1 MVPEEDTD
9 MSIRNPCDD
18 EVFAP
23 PSKPQEGCPDGF
35 TTEVGPDGIPRCVSE
50 LPENSPPPRRSEAP
64 PRVVQVS
71 DYGPFPVDTIPDPT
85 GQQIYITATREFTTI
100 DNLNFFQSINRR
112 ALGDAVNNF
121 GFVNSQLFLG
131 PRLQFSED
139 NEARRRYAI
148 GGRFV
153 NISERP
159 DIRTQDK
166 DRFRVALL
174 NFWTAYG
181 GRSENL
187 FVYHDLVEMASSG
200 QSRASTQAIREQMP
214 IILHPSTGGPFVNN
228 PANPR
233 NYSYS
238 VETLEQPISADQGR
252 YTILERVPF
261 QFRRGLL
268 QNSLDSINIDNS
280 EIANLPRG
288 KKHRVWADIFVFGN
302 RSQAWTSV
310 GERWWNS
317 NPEARNYLSAGNID
331 FGTINYDFV
340 FDAPAAFYENE
351 LESMVSSPSHS
362 AKITPHIRNVEIY
375 DHLSANITEL
385 DIVNMYQHYQSKQL
399 EKKIEDGAILEE
411 NLPAGLVE
419 FSQRVL
425 SDYESNSIRT
435 DEDKTFS
442 ETLKFP
448 SDRVEMLEEINKSVR
463 GALNNF
469 VEIRF
474 STPQS
479 GPLNA
484 SLQANKMDLVY
495 LQLLDPAHM
504 RYLAYPQS
512 YPAIRETQQSLRVS
526 TEFVSRMRDAFQ
538 KNRYFSGV
546 LDDTFF
552 RQNARNIERTANDT
566 SVTNTLQ
573 SIILKPLEMA
583 ERLSGDGSNFYKSL
597 VWPRNLI
604 SYPLY
609 YHNWD
614 NTPLLSFEESIR
626 SKIFATQVDQI
637 IKNNNLV
644 RTYSALLKGRKAYS
658 EVIGYKVEKYEVVN
672 DATED
677 VFGTDEKFIQE
688 FIFMDNNNITEI
700 EFLDTQVLPNKK
712 YKYKIFTINFVIGNR
727 YRYSATDTD
736 LSWTDSIENGL
747 ALDPDTQGDD
757 IIDMSLGVQS
767 GIETA
772 LIPAP
777 FFEREVSTYDRPP
790 ITPQVTFLPFQ
801 GVDDEYSVLLQSS
814 HGEVMEKP
822 IKVLS
827 KDSEAIRFLYA
838 AQGIEEGEKLL
849 YKSDSL
855 PTHFEVM
862 RIEEAPEKY
871 TDFDNP
877 SAVIFRR
884 AATGKTCVINFQD
897 IEPNKYYYYA
907 FRTIDKGGM
916 SNPTEVF
923 KVRMVSYQNGIFM
936 ELEPYEMFVK
946 PKEFKLSFGR
956 NIKISPALN
965 QKTINFSQVMERI
978 DQEAE
983 ENPTALN
990 KIRKELGLKTAVDT
1004 KEFQKSAPTKE
1015 EITLGSAP
1023 EDKRVWDKRFKI
1035 RCTSKITGKKI
1046 DINIT
1051 FKQKKDTILRPR

>member
-1 MVPEEDTD
+1 

-18 EVFAP
+18 KELPDEDNSGNEDNPCAP
-23 PSKPQEGCPDGF
+23 GF
-35 TTEVGPDGIPRCVSE
+35 TLEVGPDGVPQCTQELSE
-50 LPENSPPPRRSEAP
+50 EPSPPPPAP
-64 PRVVQVS
+64 RATVQVF
-71 DYGPFPVDTIPDPT
+71 DYGPFPVDIIPDPT
-85 GQQIYITATREFTTI
+85 SQQIYISATREFTTI
-100 DNLNFFQSINRR
+100 DNFNFFQSINRK
-112 ALGDAVNNF
+112 ALRNAVRDF

-131 PRLQFSED
+131 PRLQFIDDTEAGRIVLDRFSE
-139 NEARRRYAI
+139 
-148 GGRFV
+148 G
-153 NISERP
+153 RP
-159 DIRTQDK
+159 DARAQDRDK
-166 DRFRVALL
+166 FRIALL

-181 GRSENL
+181 GESENL

-200 QSRASTQAIREQMP
+200 QTPASTQAIREQMP

-238 VETLEQPISADQGR
+238 VETLEQPISADQGH
-252 YTILERVPF
+252 YTILEKVPF
-261 QFRRGLL
+261 QFRRDLL

-280 EIANLPRG
+280 EIANLSPG

-302 RSQAWTSV
+302 RSQAWPSV

-375 DHLSANITEL
+375 DHISADITEL
-385 DIVNMYQHYQSKQL
+385 DIVNIYQYYQSKQL

-425 SDYESNSIRT
+425 TDYESNSVRT
-435 DEDKTFS
+435 YGDKIFS

-448 SDRVEMLEEINKSVR
+448 SDRVEMLEEVNKSVR

-495 LQLLDPAHM
+495 LQLLDPVHM
-504 RYLAYPQS
+504 RYLINAQGQGAPF
-512 YPAIRETQQSLRVS
+512 PAIGETQRLLRVS
-526 TEFVSRMRDAFQ
+526 EEFVSMYVDIFQ

-552 RQNARNIERTANDT
+552 RQNASNIERTANDT
-566 SVTNTLQ
+566 SATNILQ

-583 ERLSGDGSNFYKSL
+583 ENLSGDGSNFYKSL
-597 VWPRNLI
+597 VWPRNLT

-626 SKIFATQVDQI
+626 SRIFATQVNQI
-637 IKNNNLV
+637 IRNNNLV

-658 EVIGYKVEKYEVVN
+658 EVIGYKVEKYEVEN
-672 DATED
+672 NPTAEAY
-677 VFGTDEKFIQE
+677 GTNLKFIQE
-688 FIFMDNNNITEI
+688 FIFMDSNSTTEI

-727 YRYSATDTD
+727 YRYSAGDTD
-736 LSWTDSIENGL
+736 LSWTDSIENEL

-772 LIPAP
+772 LISAP
-777 FFEREVSTYDRPP
+777 FFERDVSTYDRPP
-790 ITPQVTFLPFQ
+790 MIPEVTFLPFQ
-801 GVDDEYSVLLQSS
+801 GVDNEYSVLLQSNN
-814 HGEVMEKP
+814 GEVMEKP
-822 IKVLS
+822 IHVLS

-871 TDFDNP
+871 TDFDDP

-897 IEPNKYYYYA
+897 IEPNKYYYYT

-965 QKTINFSQVMERI
+965 QKTINFSQVIEKLE
-978 DQEAE
+978 QEE
-983 ENPTALN
+983 GSSTSLN
-990 KIRKELGLKTAVDT
+990 KIRKELGLKTQLDT
-1004 KEFQKSAPTKE
+1004 KEFQKSAPAKE
-1015 EITLGSAP
+1015 EISLGNAP

>member
-1 MVPEEDTD
+1 
-9 MSIRNPCDD
+9 MSIRNPCDKELPGGD
-18 EVFAP
+18 NSGGGDDSCAP
-23 PSKPQEGCPDGF
+23 GF
-35 TTEVGPDGIPRCVSE
+35 TLEVGPDGVPRCTQELSE
-50 LPENSPPPRRSEAP
+50 EPSPPPP
-64 PRVVQVS
+64 PPVREVQVS
-71 DYGPFPVDTIPDPT
+71 DYGPFPANTIPDPT
-85 GQQIYITATREFTTI
+85 GQQLYTTATREITII
-100 DNLNFFQSINRR
+100 DNLNFIQSVNRFTI
-112 ALGDAVNNF
+112 ADAVSNF
-121 GFVNSQLFLG
+121 GFINSEFFLA

-139 NEARRRYAI
+139 SEARRRYAI
-148 GGRFV
+148 GGRFD
-153 NISERP
+153 NISDRP

-166 DRFRVALL
+166 DRFRIALL

-181 GRSENL
+181 ASSENL
-187 FVYHDLVEMASSG
+187 FVYHDLVDMASSG
-200 QSRASTQAIREQMP
+200 QSRASIQAIREQTP
-214 IILHPSTGGPFVNN
+214 IILHPATGGRRKAKPT
-228 PANPR
+228 NPR
-233 NYSYS
+233 NYFYS
-238 VETLEQPISADQGR
+238 IETLENPVLADDGY
-252 YTILERVPF
+252 YTTLEKVPF
-261 QFRRGLL
+261 QFNRDVL
-268 QNSLDSINIDNS
+268 QSSLDSINISDS
-280 EIANLPRG
+280 GIADLRVG
-288 KKHRVWADIFVFGN
+288 WQHRIWADIFVFGDEAE
-302 RSQAWTSV
+302 AWRLL
-310 GERWWNS
+310 GKDWWNN
-317 NPEARNYLSAGNID
+317 NPETRNYLSAGNIS
-331 FGTINYDFV
+331 FGNINYDFV

-385 DIVNMYQHYQSKQL
+385 DIVNVYQYYQSKQL
-399 EKKIEDGAILEE
+399 EKKIQNGAILQE
-411 NLPAGLVE
+411 NLPPGLVE

-448 SDRVEMLEEINKSVR
+448 SDRVEMLEEVNKSVR

-484 SLQANKMDLVY
+484 SLQTNRMDLAY
-495 LQLLDPAHM
+495 LQLLDAAHM
-504 RYLAYPQS
+504 KSITSPEIYSAVRD
-512 YPAIRETQQSLRVS
+512 TQQELGVDADDVS
-526 TEFVSRMRDAFQ
+526 SRRDLFQ

-552 RQNARNIERTANDT
+552 RQNARNITTTENDI
-566 SVTNTLQ
+566 SITNSLQ
-573 SIILKPLEMA
+573 SIILNPLDIA
-583 ERLSGDGSNFYKSL
+583 SGQSGPGSVEYKSL
-597 VWPRNLI
+597 IWPRNLI

-626 SKIFATQVDQI
+626 SRIFSTQVDQI
-637 IKNNNLV
+637 IRNNNLV

-658 EVIGYKVEKYEVVN
+658 EVIGYKVEKYEIVN
-672 DATED
+672 DTTED
-677 VFGTDEKFIQE
+677 VFGTNEKFIQE
-688 FIFMDNNNITEI
+688 FIFMDNNNVTEV

-727 YRYSATDTD
+727 YRYSAEDTD
-736 LSWTDSIENGL
+736 ISWATSVENVP
-747 ALDPDTQGDD
+747 ALDPDTRGDNV
-757 IIDMSLGVQS
+757 IDMSVGVQS

-777 FFEREVSTYDRPP
+777 FFEKEVSTYDLPP
-790 ITPQVTFLPFQ
+790 MIPEVTFLPFQ
-801 GVDDEYSVLLQSS
+801 GVDDEYSVLLQSNN
-814 HGEVMEKP
+814 GEVMEKP
-822 IKVLS
+822 IHVLS
-827 KDSEAIRFLYA
+827 KDTETIRLLYS
-838 AQGIEEGEKLL
+838 AQCIEEGEKLL

-871 TDFDNP
+871 TDFDDPN
-877 SAVIFRR
+877 AVIFRR
-884 AATGKTCVINFQD
+884 VATGKTCVINFQD
-897 IEPNKYYYYA
+897 IEPNKYYYYT
-907 FRTIDKGGM
+907 FRTIDEGGM

-965 QKTINFSQVMERI
+965 QKTINFSQVIERLS
-978 DQEAE
+978 QESE
-983 ENPTALN
+983 ESATSLN
-990 KIRKELGLKTAVDT
+990 KIRKELGLKTPVDT
-1004 KEFQKSAPTKE
+1004 KEFQKSAPAKE
-1015 EITLGSAP
+1015 EISLGDAP

-1046 DINIT
+1046 DINVT
-1051 FKQKKDTILRPR
+1051 FKQKKDTILRPS

>member
-1 MVPEEDTD
+1 MG
-9 MSIRNPCDD
+9 IRNPCDD
-18 EVFAP
+18 EELP
-23 PSKPQEGCPDGF
+23 PSGPSETCPDGF
-35 TTEVGPDGIPRCVSE
+35 VTEVGPDGIPRCAQE
-50 LPENSPPPRRSEAP
+50 LPENSPPPRRSEVP

-71 DYGPFPVDTIPDPT
+71 DYGPFPVNIIPDPT
-85 GQQIYITATREFTTI
+85 GQQIYVSATREFTTI
-100 DNLNFFQSINRR
+100 DNLNFLSVTGDR
-112 ALGDAVNNF
+112 ALADVADRF
-121 GFVNSQLFLG
+121 GVLTSQYFLG
-131 PRLQFSED
+131 PRLQFGQD

-148 GGRFV
+148 GGRFD
-153 NISERP
+153 NITDRP
-159 DIRTQDK
+159 DIRNQDK
-166 DRFRVALL
+166 DRFRTLLL
-174 NFWTAYG
+174 NFWTTHGTTA
-181 GRSENL
+181 SENL
-187 FVYHDLVEMASSG
+187 FVTHDLTQMQSSAN
-200 QSRASTQAIREQMP
+200 SIAAARSIRRRSS
-214 IILHPSTGGPFVNN
+214 IILHPHATN
-228 PANPR
+228 PPERNVTNPR
-233 NYSYS
+233 AYSYS
-238 VETLEQPISADQGR
+238 IETLEEPVRADQGI
-252 YTILERVPF
+252 YTTLERVPF
-261 QFRRGLL
+261 QFQRGLL
-268 QNSLDSINIDNS
+268 QDSLDLVNIEDSGISNYH
-280 EIANLPRG
+280 RG
-288 KKHRVWADIFVFGN
+288 KKHRMWADIILFGN
-302 RSQAWTSV
+302 RSGAWPFMR
-310 GERWWNS
+310 EQWWNGK
-317 NPEARNYLSAGNID
+317 PEVRNYFSSGNID
-331 FGTINYDFV
+331 FDTINYDFT

-375 DHLSANITEL
+375 DHLSADITEL
-385 DIVNMYQHYQSKQL
+385 DIVSVYQHYQSKQL

-425 SDYESNSIRT
+425 SDYESNSVRT
-435 DEDKTFS
+435 NEDKAFS

-448 SDRVEMLEEINKSVR
+448 SDRVEMIEEVNKSIR
-463 GALNNF
+463 GALTNF

-474 STPQS
+474 ATPQS
-479 GPLNA
+479 GPLNT
-484 SLQANKMDLVY
+484 SLQANKMDLIY

-504 RYLAYPQS
+504 RFLTFPQS

-526 TEFVSRMRDAFQ
+526 TDIVSTMREAFQ

-552 RQNARNIERTANDT
+552 RQGAANLERTENDT
-566 SVTNTLQ
+566 SVTNALQ
-573 SIILKPLEMA
+573 SIILRPLDMA
-583 ERLSGDGSNFYKSL
+583 ENLSGDGSNFYKSL
-597 VWPRNLI
+597 VWPRNLT

-626 SKIFATQVDQI
+626 SKIFSTQVDQI
-637 IKNNNLV
+637 IRNNNLV

-658 EVIGYKVEKYEVVN
+658 EVIGYKVEKYEIVN

-677 VFGTDEKFIQE
+677 VFGTDEKFVQE

-712 YKYKIFTINFVIGNR
+712 YKYKIFTINFVIGTR
-727 YRYSATDTD
+727 YRYSRTNTDI
-736 LSWTDSIENGL
+736 SWGPIPEL
-747 ALDPDTQGDD
+747 VQRPDPDAQGDNV
-757 IIDMSLGVQS
+757 IDMSVGVES

-801 GVDDEYSVLLQSS
+801 GVDDEYSVLLQSNN
-814 HGEVMEKP
+814 GEVMEKP
-822 IKVLS
+822 IHVLS
-827 KDSEAIRFLYA
+827 KDSETIRLLYS
-838 AQGIEEGEKLL
+838 AQCIEEGEKLL

-871 TDFDNP
+871 TDFDDP

-884 AATGKTCVINFQD
+884 AATGKTCVVNFQD
-897 IEPNKYYYYA
+897 IEPNKYYYYT

-965 QKTINFSQVMERI
+965 QKTINFSQVIERI
-978 DQEAE
+978 GQEAE

-990 KIRKELGLKTAVDT
+990 KIRKELGLKTPVDT

-1015 EITLGSAP
+1015 EITLGNAP

-1046 DINIT
+1046 DINVT

>member
-1 MVPEEDTD
+1 MG
-9 MSIRNPCDD
+9 IRNPCDD
-18 EVFAP
+18 EELP
-23 PSKPQEGCPDGF
+23 PSGPSETCPDGF
-35 TTEVGPDGIPRCVSE
+35 TTEVGPDGNPRCAQE
-50 LPENSPPPRRSEAP
+50 LPENSPPPRRSEVP
-64 PRVVQVS
+64 PRFVQVS
-71 DYGPFPVDTIPDPT
+71 DYGPFPINIIPDPT
-85 GQQIYITATREFTTI
+85 GQQIYVSATREFTTI
-100 DNLNFFQSINRR
+100 DNLNLLSITGDS
-112 ALGDAVNNF
+112 ALDEVAGRF
-121 GFVNSQLFLG
+121 GFLSSQYFLG
-131 PRLQFSED
+131 PRLQFSQD

-148 GGRFV
+148 GGRFD
-153 NISERP
+153 NITTRP
-159 DIRTQDK
+159 DIRNQDK
-166 DRFRVALL
+166 DRFRTLLL
-174 NFWTAYG
+174 NFWTTHGITA
-181 GRSENL
+181 SENI
-187 FVYHDLVEMASSG
+187 FVTHDLTQMQSSANSIAG
-200 QSRASTQAIREQMP
+200 ARSIRRRSS
-214 IILHPSTGGPFVNN
+214 IILHPHATN
-228 PANPR
+228 PPERNVMNPR
-233 NYSYS
+233 AYSYS
-238 VETLEQPISADQGR
+238 VETLEDPVMTEEGL
-252 YTILERVPF
+252 YTTLERVPF
-261 QFRRGLL
+261 QFQRDLL
-268 QNSLDSINIDNS
+268 QDSLDSINIEDSGISNYH
-280 EIANLPRG
+280 RG
-288 KKHRVWADIFVFGN
+288 KKHRMWADIILFGN
-302 RSQAWTSV
+302 RSGAWPFMR
-310 GERWWNS
+310 EQWWNS
-317 NPEARNYLSAGNID
+317 KPEVRNYFSPGNID
-331 FGTINYDFV
+331 FDTVNYDFT
-340 FDAPAAFYENE
+340 FDSPAAFYENE

-375 DHLSANITEL
+375 NHLSADIAEL
-385 DIVNMYQHYQSKQL
+385 DIVNIYQYYQSKQL

-425 SDYESNSIRT
+425 SDYESNSVRA
-435 DEDKTFS
+435 DEDKIFS

-448 SDRVEMLEEINKSVR
+448 SDRVEMLEEVNKSVR

-474 STPQS
+474 TTPQS

-484 SLQANKMDLVY
+484 SLQTNKMDLIY

-504 RYLAYPQS
+504 RFLTFPQS
-512 YPAIRETQQSLRVS
+512 YPAIRDTQRALGISTDMVS
-526 TEFVSRMRDAFQ
+526 MTRERIQ

-552 RQNARNIERTANDT
+552 RQGGATLERTENNT
-566 SVTNTLQ
+566 SVTNALQ
-573 SIILKPLEMA
+573 SIILSPLGVA
-583 ERLSGDGSNFYKSL
+583 ENLFGDASSFFKSV
-597 VWPRNLI
+597 VWPRNLT

-626 SKIFATQVDQI
+626 SRIFSTQADQI

-658 EVIGYKVEKYEVVN
+658 EVIGYKVEKYQVVN
-672 DATED
+672 DATEE

-688 FIFMDNNNITEI
+688 FIFMDNNNVTDI

-712 YKYKIFTINFVIGNR
+712 YKYKIFTINFVVGTK
-727 YRYSATDTD
+727 YRYSRTNTDIPWRPISD
-736 LSWTDSIENGL
+736 LVLGP
-747 ALDPDTQGDD
+747 DPDTQGDNVID
-757 IIDMSLGVQS
+757 ISVGVQS

-772 LIPAP
+772 LISAP
-777 FFEREVSTYDRPP
+777 FFEKEVSTYDRPP
-790 ITPQVTFLPFQ
+790 ITPAVTFLPFQ
-801 GVDDEYSVLLQSS
+801 GVDDEYSVLLQSNN
-814 HGEVMEKP
+814 GEVMEKP
-822 IKVLS
+822 IHVLS
-827 KDSEAIRFLYA
+827 KDSEAIRLLYS
-838 AQGIEEGEKLL
+838 AQCIEEGEKLL

-871 TDFDNP
+871 TDFDDPN
-877 SAVIFRR
+877 AVIFRR
-884 AATGKTCVINFQD
+884 AATGKTCVVNFQD
-897 IEPNKYYYYA
+897 IEPNKYYYYT

-965 QKTINFSQVMERI
+965 QKTINFSQVIERI

-990 KIRKELGLKTAVDT
+990 KIRKELGLKTPVDT

-1015 EITLGSAP
+1015 VISLGNAP

-1046 DINIT
+1046 DINVT
-1051 FKQKKDTILRPR
+1051 FKQKKDTILRPS

>member
-1 MVPEEDTD
+1 

-18 EVFAP
+18 EIFDP
-23 PSKPQEGCPDGF
+23 PSKPEEGCPDGF
-35 TTEVGPDGIPRCVSE
+35 TTEVGPDGIPRCVQELSE
-50 LPENSPPPRRSEAP
+50 PPPPPRSEVP
-64 PRVVQVS
+64 VRVVQVS

-100 DNLNFFQSINRR
+100 DNLNFFQSISRP
-112 ALGDAVNNF
+112 ALRDAVNNF

-131 PRLQFSED
+131 PRLQFNED

-148 GGRFV
+148 GGRFE
-153 NISERP
+153 NLPDRP
-159 DIRTQDK
+159 DIRIQDRDK
-166 DRFRVALL
+166 FRVALL

-200 QSRASTQAIREQMP
+200 QSPASTQAIREQMP

-238 VETLEQPISADQGR
+238 VETLEQPVRADQGR
-252 YTILERVPF
+252 YTILEKVPF
-261 QFRRGLL
+261 QFRRDLL

-280 EIANLPRG
+280 EIANLPQG

-302 RSQAWTSV
+302 RSQAWSSV

-375 DHLSANITEL
+375 DHISADITEL
-385 DIVNMYQHYQSKQL
+385 DIVSVYQHYQSKQL

-425 SDYESNSIRT
+425 SDYESNSVRA

-448 SDRVEMLEEINKSVR
+448 SDRVEMLEEINKNVR

-495 LQLLDPAHM
+495 LQLLDPTHM
-504 RYLAYPQS
+504 RYLTYPQS

-552 RQNARNIERTANDT
+552 RQGRTNLERTANDT

-573 SIILKPLEMA
+573 SIILRPLEMA

-626 SKIFATQVDQI
+626 SRIFATQADQI

-677 VFGTDEKFIQE
+677 VFGTNEKFIQE

-727 YRYSATDTD
+727 YRYSAADTD

-747 ALDPDTQGDD
+747 ALDPDTRGDN

-767 GIETA
+767 GVETA
-772 LIPAP
+772 LISAP

-814 HGEVMEKP
+814 NGEVMEKP

-838 AQGIEEGEKLL
+838 AQGIEEGERLL

-871 TDFDNP
+871 TDFDDPN
-877 SAVIFRR
+877 AVIFRR
-884 AATGKTCVINFQD
+884 RATGKTCVINFQD

-965 QKTINFSQVMERI
+965 QKTINFSQVIERI

-990 KIRKELGLKTAVDT
+990 KIRKELGLKTSVDT
-1004 KEFQKSAPTKE
+1004 KEFQKSAPAKE